1 MISSCLFSAEELAAK
16 TAELESVKA
25 SFADY
30 ATSAK
35 ALEAEMENALEM
47 AQAKILKLSKK
58 NSATT
63 EKYNELTDTYNSL
76 TEELTRLQTE
86 VETLKAELRNKSRDA
101 NTSYITM
108 NEELTTK
115 VTTLTTTMESYRLQ
129 IEKFTKEKTTMQSEI
144 DELYTSKYETELKHA
159 DYVTELQVRKLDIL
173 SLSYIFCLML
183 CFSPTNSSHEAQTL
197 PN

>member
-1 MISSCLFSAEELAAK
+1 
-16 TAELESVKA
+16 
-25 SFADY
+25 
-30 ATSAK
+30 
-35 ALEAEMENALEM
+35 MENALEM

-86 VETLKAELRNKSRDA
+86 VETLKAELRNKSRLNDA
-101 NTSYITM
+101 NSSYITI

-159 DYVTELQVRKLDIL
+159 DYVTELQVRIFVI
-173 SLSYIFCLML
+173 YQFCLW
-183 CFSPTNSSHEAQTL
+183 FSILLLSVIL
-197 PN
+197 PSL